1 MQKNMLSKALIATL
15 MGSSLLL
22 VACND
27 DNDDKKSANNGEQ
40 QVQQDTITG
49 IAATGAALAG
59 ADVEV
64 INKAGKSAKAV
75 AGTDGKF
82 SLKIDVGAPYMI
94 KASKGDK
101 VLYSYTATAGYVNVT
116 QLTTQAV
123 LEAYEKGN
131 IATLYKDWAV
141 LSNKITQAKID
152 EAAKKVAANLDKT
165 LSAKLTAEKVDAKK
179 LNIFTQQFEANSKGL
194 DAILDDIQV
203 LYNCNLTS
211 CNVEY
216 KVKGETYT
224 GWNYN
229 ISTDGYT
236 WVINNP
242 GGPAGS
248 GQNCLIDMDYNYSI
262 SVPGYGN
269 QTGKAVYKICYEN
282 FPQNAACAAGNQ
294 NLKNLVNTAA
304 GNAQGVG
311 YSITVNKYDI
321 QSVASCPTGVI
332 KAVYQ

>member
-15 MGSSLLL
+15 IGSSLLL

-165 LSAKLTAEKVDAKK
+165 LSAELTAEKVDAKK

-211 CNVEY
+211 CNVSY
-216 KVKGETYT
+216 KVKGVDYT
-224 GWNYN
+224 AWNYS
-229 ISTDGYT
+229 ISTDGYN
-236 WVINNP
+236 WVIEPNNP
-242 GGPAGS
+242 NIPTG
-248 GQNCLIDMDYNYSI
+248 NY
-262 SVPGYGN
+262 
-269 QTGKAVYKICYEN
+269 
-282 FPQNAACAAGNQ
+282 
-294 NLKNLVNTAA
+294 NLKITTTVM
-304 GNAQGVG
+304 GVG
-311 YSITVNKYDI
+311 TSQTINGIPKPANKDEFCMSEEMKKYLP
-321 QSVASCPTGVI
+321 QGFKQNSCSWSGNVGEMNVTASANGISMTYTI
-332 KAVYQ
+332 KYEYTPA